1 MLRLIGVILLVL
13 VLFVGKWMFEA
24 AVDVLPGGGEAPSA
38 ASDSPRSSGGPSV
51 QNEDA
56 RERMEAK
63 MRQNAAARE
72 RMEAKARENVR
83 ARADGIRQQL
93 ADLRTPSGEAGGS
106 ESPESGEGEGEQ
118 GGEPR
123 KLEARADFG
132 PELLEAVHADFLPL
146 MDECV
151 EMAHERDA
159 SLSGM
164 LALQL
169 NAIGDPM
176 LGAVIERV
184 EFGEQNDIV
193 DAQLQECVRESAW
206 SMILPPPEERGGHAF
221 ELTIPVEPK
230 G

>member
-1 MLRLIGVILLVL
+1 MIRVIGVILLVL
-13 VLFVGKWMFEA
+13 LLFVGKWMFEA
-24 AVDVLPGGGEAPSA
+24 AVDVLPGGGEPSA
-38 ASDSPRSSGGPSV
+38 ASDSRPASGGPDA

-56 RERMEAK
+56 RWRMEMK
-63 MRQNAAARE
+63 KRQNAAARE
-72 RMEAKARENVR
+72 RMEAKARQNKR
-83 ARADGIRQQL
+83 TRADGIREQL
-93 ADLRTPSGEAGGS
+93 ADLHTPSGEADGS
-106 ESPESGEGEGEQ
+106 GSPKTGEGEEPKD
-118 GGEPR
+118 GEPR
-123 KLEARADFG
+123 ELEARADFG
-132 PELLEAVHADFLPL
+132 PELLEAVHTDFLPL

-151 EMAHERDA
+151 ELAHERDA

-193 DAQLQECVRESAW
+193 DAQLQECVRETAW